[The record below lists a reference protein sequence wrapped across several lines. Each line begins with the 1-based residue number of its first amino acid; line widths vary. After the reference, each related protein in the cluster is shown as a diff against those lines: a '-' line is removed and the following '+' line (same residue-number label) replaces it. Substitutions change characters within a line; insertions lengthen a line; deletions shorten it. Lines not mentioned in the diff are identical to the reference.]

1 MRIIEIGIVEEITLI
16 PKNVQLLNV
25 QSEGPQFRRGLSP
38 RRAGGLRRSGG
49 S

>member
-1 MRIIEIGIVEEITLI
+1 MRIIEIGIVDEMTLI
-16 PKNVQLLNV
+16 TKNMQLLNV
-25 QSEGPQFRRGLSP
+25 QPEGPKLRRGLSP

>member
-1 MRIIEIGIVEEITLI
+1 MRITEVGIAEEMTLI
-16 PKNVQLLNV
+16 AKNVQLLNV

>member
-1 MRIIEIGIVEEITLI
+1 MRIIEVGIVEEMTLI
-16 PKNVQLLNV
+16 SKNVQLLNV
-25 QSEGPQFRRGLSP
+25 QSEGPQLRRGLSP